1 MNEKNLLKICDY
13 GEKGFKGVKI
23 ETISFLLETSIKKQ
37 SETILIESYITG
49 TFEEKRKD
57 YLFSKKFPYWLIY
70 RNEEFDQISDKMK
83 FDIFNSFRDR
93 QITKQITKENG
104 KFRVLK
110 SRNVGNNEVKEL
122 ENYDCYIDDTENLA
136 VAKFLN
142 RDDVVMIPNLTYY
155 PRASFLPRDT
165 ITDGSVALLTLK
177 NGSRFPTEKDLEYYG
192 SKEFEKFYRV
202 ARNYGTRSLNIDN
215 NSVFFFGLLKE
226 IE

>member
-1 MNEKNLLKICDY
+1 MHPEKLMMNIQDFCELLQ
-13 GEKGFKGVKI
+13 I
-23 ETISFLLETSIKKQ
+23 ELKEEHPITPETH
-37 SETILIESYITG
+37 
-49 TFEEKRKD
+49 F
-57 YLFSKKFPYWLIY
+57 
-70 RNEEFDQISDKMK
+70 
-83 FDIFNSFRDR
+83 
-93 QITKQITKENG
+93 
-104 KFRVLK
+104 
-110 SRNVGNNEVKEL
+110 KEL